1 MGTVSST
8 ICGRKPKRDESPAV
22 QRSKTTQL
30 EVSNKWP
37 MTMLLQPK
45 SHMKRG
51 SMPRSKQTPGTVKES
66 SIINKEAQLSDK
78 FRTEIHVSCCI

>member
-1 MGTVSST
+1 MGTESST
-8 ICGRKPKRDESPAV
+8 ICGRKTKGGESPARP
-22 QRSKTTQL
+22 RSNTTQI

-51 SMPRSKQTPGTVKES
+51 SMPRLKQTPGTV
-66 SIINKEAQLSDK
+66 
-78 FRTEIHVSCCI
+78 